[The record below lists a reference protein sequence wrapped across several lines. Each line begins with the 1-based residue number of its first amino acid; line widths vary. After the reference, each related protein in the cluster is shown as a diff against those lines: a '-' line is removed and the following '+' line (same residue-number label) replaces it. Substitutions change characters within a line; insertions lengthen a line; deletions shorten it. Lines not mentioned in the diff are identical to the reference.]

1 MLGIAGILGS
11 LFSAAGNSFLSVLA
25 AAINDACLALVKAM
39 TTFWVNISTP
49 SVATSPGS
57 TSPSVA
63 VEFLN
68 SHLAWYIGAFCLLS
82 VIVGVVRMIWEQR
95 ASAGFD
101 LLKGLLIFIA
111 VSALALT
118 VISLLVSAADQFST
132 WIIGQSL
139 NVPSSDTGAGTVKS
153 MDAMLTLNP
162 ITGGS
167 EKLFLVIFLGVI
179 GACGAL
185 IQVCMMI
192 VRSGMLILLA
202 GVLPLTFSLWT
213 TDLGR
218 QWSKKASAWLLA
230 FILYKPAAAIVYAL
244 AFQLLSEG
252 NQAGS
257 IDGVM
262 TGIAMLFMAIIA
274 LPAMMRFIVPTT
286 GAIAAGGAGMV
297 LGAAGA
303 AAGGAALARGAVPVN
318 SMSGA
323 AGTVGG
329 GSSPSASGAAY
340 TPMGGSSGASGAGIA
355 AAVATGGAAAPVAA
369 AISGAT
375 GAARGV
381 ASAAETS
388 AGEGSQE

>member
-11 LFSAAGNSFLSVLA
+11 LFSAAGNSFLGVLA
-25 AAINDACLALVKAM
+25 SAINTACLALVKAM

-49 SVATSPGS
+49 SVATSPGGN
-57 TSPSVA
+57 SPSVA

-139 NVPSSDTGAGTVKS
+139 NVPVSDTGDGTVKA

-185 IQVCMMI
+185 IQVCLMI
-192 VRSGMLILLA
+192 VRSGMLILLS

-230 FILYKPAAAIVYAL
+230 FVLYKPAAAIVYAL

-303 AAGGAALARGAVPVN
+303 AAGGAALARGAVPVK
-318 SMSGA
+318 SLSGA
-323 AGTVGG
+323 AGPAGG
-329 GSSPSASGAAY
+329 GGSPSASGAAY
-340 TPMGGSSGASGAGIA
+340 TPMGGSSGAGSAGMA

-369 AISGAT
+369 AMSGAR
-375 GAARGV
+375 GAAQGV

-388 AGEGSQE
+388 TGEGAQQ